1 MGLTPTEKRIIE
13 FLKNGKANSQGIL
26 DKLKSQGLKITMGRT
41 YAVLSNLIGK
51 RLVDSFKDYDNTGVQ
66 HTMYVATHEGAN
78 QLTNN
83 ES

>member
-1 MGLTPTEKRIIE
+1 MNLTETEKRIIE
-13 FLKNGKANSQGIL
+13 ILEKRKTNSQGIL
-26 DKLKSQGLKITMGRT
+26 DKLKAQGLKITMGRT

-66 HTMYVATHEGAN
+66 HTMYVSTHEGAN